1 MCYSGNKARS
11 MTRSI
16 SYQKRF
22 WLDITVKG
30 NIEIWIRKDHI
41 SLKVKK
47 RLGNFLWYDF
57 ISSPLGCA
65 WCFFDELVVSK
76 KQLYDQVFSRPFLGC
91 AGIMIIFWKLPTLFP
106 LKDKMVLP
114 FIFDSCGIFFRRFRW
129 LSFQKTNQDT
139 RTMKGVGVRLLICVS
154 QLTSLSNWDFNRFSS
169 LKRNHPSIV
178 KSKPFSGGKGL
189 VTDCSATD

>member
-1 MCYSGNKARS
+1 MLFWNKARS
-11 MTRSI
+11 MRRSI
-16 SYQKRF
+16 SDQKRF

-76 KQLYDQVFSRPFLGC
+76 KQLFDQVFSRPFWC
-91 AGIMIIFWKLPTLFP
+91 AGIMIICWKLPTLFP

-114 FIFDSCGIFFRRFRW
+114 FIFDSCVIFFRRFRW
-129 LSFQKTNQDT
+129 LSFQMTNQDT
-139 RTMKGVGVRLLICVS
+139 RTMKGEVVRLHICV
-154 QLTSLSNWDFNRFSS
+154 LTIDISASNWDFNRFAS
-169 LKRNHPSIV
+169 LKRNHPGIV